1 MRVRTAC
8 AADSAIKHASL
19 SAHNLRSTQRAPRL
33 ERPYV
38 TAQNSTRKPG
48 STEIRQ
54 LPAELVRARQIKTVG
69 TQASAAVFGL
79 GLTAAWFQGFDLPR
93 PAQWSVTGLAC
104 FVCVGT
110 VALGLAATSDKAQI
124 ELHEGR
130 LYVQWGAPSTGPA
143 LAEGAVEVRPT
154 TDGRGNGAFALQ
166 HIPAGSYLGDYEG
179 DMLDEASYWA
189 RYPSGVADYC
199 IKVDKEWSIDGRD
212 RAQITSS
219 FSPCHMNHSGVRQNV
234 VRSTKRRQRTVS
246 FFTQRDIQVGEELLL
261 DYGPMY
267 WKTREDQMVD

>member
-1 MRVRTAC
+1 M
-8 AADSAIKHASL
+8 HALASEFP
-19 SAHNLRSTQRAPRL
+19 AG
-33 ERPYV
+33 
-38 TAQNSTRKPG
+38 KPG

-143 LAEGAVEVRPT
+143 LAEGAVEVQALRATLSNVQPESAANANHRP
-154 TDGRGNGAFALQ
+154 
-166 HIPAGSYLGDYEG
+166 S
-179 DMLDEASYWA
+179 
-189 RYPSGVADYC
+189 
-199 IKVDKEWSIDGRD
+199 
-212 RAQITSS
+212 
-219 FSPCHMNHSGVRQNV
+219 
-234 VRSTKRRQRTVS
+234 
-246 FFTQRDIQVGEELLL
+246 
-261 DYGPMY
+261 
-267 WKTREDQMVD
+267 